1 MKVRR
6 ASSFFRGLAGAA
18 LAVLSAAS
26 WAQETP
32 PPAGTIFGG
41 PGSASAGGAA
51 VPVQASNL
59 PDLGLVGW
67 AIPQIRWGGN
77 TGSTYVFN
85 TDFLGQSS
93 LSSSQLMSG
102 RASSFIYAPWFA
114 QVTANAGLST
124 NGSQN
129 STAGTKSKADS
140 TAINYGGNLNLF
152 PLSRF
157 PFSAYLDFS
166 DSRAKANSSVTSATA
181 ESKAMRMGAR
191 QYYRPEKG
199 SDSYNASVDRS
210 VVTNSN
216 AKSIVNALQ
225 GTYSTNIEDHSLSFN
240 TRFSNTTGDTSGQ
253 GSTLFGASGNHSW
266 RIPDEGLTINSSLNF
281 SHNDI
286 KSLSTTGNGLLVN
299 NSQVFQAASSF
310 SWLPDEDLPL
320 TITGGAGFLN
330 TATATDTNKTSLV
343 NLQSF
348 VNASYRISNNLQ
360 ANAGATI
367 ASTSATNTATRLP
380 AVTPTEALL
389 LTAAPPRLL
398 TSSQIASISY
408 SGDPLMFES
417 VSYNWGTGVNIS
429 NQYNSIGDSV
439 RTLGGTGQHGVNTS
453 ISLSDTSILALNA
466 SQSVSLN
473 ASGSKGANNQIGVL
487 GHNVGAVWRVNAGQ
501 ASVAML
507 TVNASDTISSG
518 AFSNHLRNFAGNGN
532 FQTQLSNRASLSASV
547 NINVSQQL
555 SAPLIFTSTPTDLTG
570 TPLTTTAPTSQWTGS
585 GQISYSH
592 RSPFDISNLMYTINF
607 MSIANQTNLRVVSG
621 DPNALSWQIA
631 KVLSQQ
637 ATYRIG
643 RLSFQATASVAWA
656 GDGKKNASIF
666 GSVSR
671 EIGDF

>member
-1 MKVRR
+1 MKVRL
-6 ASSFFRGLAGAA
+6 ASPFLRGLAGA

-26 WAQETP
+26 WAQEAP
-32 PPAGTIFGG
+32 PPAETISGG
-41 PGSASAGGAA
+41 QGPASVGGAA

-85 TDFLGQSS
+85 TDFLGQNS

-140 TAINYGGNLNLF
+140 TSINYGGNLNLF
-152 PLSRF
+152 PMSRF
-157 PFSAYLDFS
+157 PFSAYLDFG
-166 DSRAKANSSVTSATA
+166 DSRAKANSSAASATA

-199 SDSYNASVDRS
+199 SDSYNASADRS
-210 VVTNSN
+210 VVTTSN

-253 GSTLFGASGNHSW
+253 GSTLFGASGSHSW

-299 NSQVFQAASSF
+299 NSQVLQAASSF

-330 TATATDTNKTSLV
+330 THTATDTNRTSLV

-367 ASTSATNTATRLP
+367 ASTNSTNIATRLP
-380 AVTPTEALL
+380 AVTPTEALP
-389 LTAAPPRLL
+389 LTAPPRLL

-429 NQYNSIGDSV
+429 NQTNSIGDSV

-473 ASGSKGANNQIGVL
+473 ASGSNQGANNQIGVL

-507 TVNASDTISSG
+507 TVNASDTVSSG
-518 AFSNHLRNFAGNGN
+518 AFSNHLRSFSSNGN
-532 FQTQLSNRASLSASV
+532 FQTQLTNRASLSASV
-547 NINVSQQL
+547 NVNVSQQL
-555 SAPLIFTSTPTDLTG
+555 SAPLVFTTTPTDPTG
-570 TPLTTTAPTSQWTGS
+570 TPIATTAPTSQWTGS